1 MSAELKAR
9 KAAVNIARD
18 RVESDVDALL
28 QALAPASLVRDG
40 IDEAKAKAREMADD
54 AAEFVKDRPVGT
66 GAVLGGAAALGI
78 WKLVSTYR
86 ETRKAK
92 KR

>member
-1 MSAELKAR
+1 MTAERKAR
-9 KAAVNIARD
+9 ETAVKLARQHI
-18 RVESDVDALL
+18 EADVDALL
-28 QALAPASLVRDG
+28 GALAPASLMRDG
-40 IDEAKAKAREMADD
+40 IDEAKARAKAVADD
-54 AAEFVKDRPVGT
+54 AADFVKDRPVGT

-78 WKLVSTYR
+78 WKLVSAFR

>member
-28 QALAPASLVRDG
+28 QALAPASLMRDG

>member
-1 MSAELKAR
+1 MTAELKAR
-9 KAAVNIARD
+9 KTAANIART
-18 RVESDVDALL
+18 RVERDVDALL
-28 QALAPASLVRDG
+28 QALAPASLMRDG
-40 IDEAKAKAREMADD
+40 IDEAKARAKAVADD

-78 WKLVSTYR
+78 WKLVSNYR
-86 ETRKAK
+86 ETRKPK

>member
-40 IDEAKAKAREMADD
+40 IDEAKAKAREIADD

-78 WKLVSTYR
+78 WKLVSNYR

>member
-1 MSAELKAR
+1 MSAELTAKKADVR
-9 KAAVNIARD
+9 LARD
-18 RVESDVDALL
+18 RVEADVEALL

-54 AAEFVKDRPVGT
+54 AAEFVKERPVGT
-66 GAVLGGAAALGI
+66 GAVVGGAAALGI
-78 WKLVSTYR
+78 WKLVSMFR

>member
-1 MSAELKAR
+1 MSAELAAR

-18 RVESDVDALL
+18 RVEADVDALL
-28 QALAPASLVRDG
+28 GALAPASLVRDG
-40 IDEAKAKAREMADD
+40 IDEAKAKAKEVADN

-78 WKLVSTYR
+78 WKLVSAYR

>member
-1 MSAELKAR
+1 MTPEIKAR
-9 KAAVNIARD
+9 EAAVLLARD
-18 RVESDVDALL
+18 RVEADVHALVG
-28 QALAPASLVRDG
+28 ALAPASLMRDG
-40 IDEAKAKAREMADD
+40 LDEAKAKAKAVAED

-78 WKLVSTYR
+78 WKLVSAYR

>member
-1 MSAELKAR
+1 MTAEMKAR
-9 KAAVNIARD
+9 EAAVRLARD
-18 RVESDVDALL
+18 HVETDVQALL
-28 QALAPASLVRDG
+28 GALAPASLMRDG
-40 IDEAKAKAREMADD
+40 IDEAKAKAKEIADD
-54 AAEFVKDRPVGT
+54 AADFVKERPVGT

>member
-9 KAAVNIARD
+9 KAAANIARD
-18 RVESDVDALL
+18 RVEGDVDALL
-28 QALAPASLVRDG
+28 QALAPASLMRDG
-40 IDEAKAKAREMADD
+40 IDEAKAKARELADD
-54 AAEFVKDRPVGT
+54 AAEFVKDRPMGT
-66 GAVLGGAAALGI
+66 GAVVGGVAALGI
-78 WKLVSTYR
+78 WKLVSNYR

>member
-9 KAAVNIARD
+9 KAAASIARD
-18 RVESDVDALL
+18 RLESDVDALL
-28 QALAPASLVRDG
+28 QALAPASLMRDG
-40 IDEAKAKAREMADD
+40 IDEAKAKAREMAED

>member
-1 MSAELKAR
+1 MSSEIKAR
-9 KAAVNIARD
+9 EAAARLARD
-18 RVESDVDALL
+18 HIEADVDALL
-28 QALAPASLVRDG
+28 GALAPASLVRDG
-40 IDEAKAKAREMADD
+40 IDEAKARAKAAADD
-54 AAEFVKDRPVGT
+54 AAEFVKDRPLGT

-78 WKLVSTYR
+78 WKLVSAYR

>member
-1 MSAELKAR
+1 MTAETRAR
-9 KAAVNIARD
+9 ETAVKLARERVAA
-18 RVESDVDALL
+18 DVDALL
-28 QALAPASLVRDG
+28 GALAPASLVRDG
-40 IDEAKAKAREMADD
+40 IDEAKARAKAVADD
-54 AAEFVKDRPVGT
+54 AADFVKERPVGT

-78 WKLVSTYR
+78 WKLVSAFR

>member
-9 KAAVNIARD
+9 KDAVHIARD
-18 RVESDVDALL
+18 RVEADVDALL

-40 IDEAKAKAREMADD
+40 IDEAKAKAKEIAGD

-78 WKLVSTYR
+78 WKLVSSYR